1 MKMGDGTD
9 GGRVRMGDGTDG
21 GRMRWEKGGVRKD
34 SKE

>member
-1 MKMGDGTD
+1 MGDGTD

>member
-1 MKMGDGTD
+1 MGDGTD
-9 GGRVRMGDGTDG
+9 GGRMRMGDGTDG